1 MAMTPEPDMSTAL
14 DRDFRTAGEK
24 ADAAKTLPHLTK
36 RDRKAYG
43 QWPPPAPANRV
54 QSIGSRWFIRKA
66 RNQQLRNS
74 KRLAVEVR
82 RGSMGMADAL
92 ARLGIK

>member
-1 MAMTPEPDMSTAL
+1 MA
-14 DRDFRTAGEK
+14 
-24 ADAAKTLPHLTK
+24 HLTK
-36 RDRKAYG
+36 RDKKEYG
-43 QWPPPAPANRV
+43 QWPPATPSNRV

-82 RGSMGMADAL
+82 RGSMTTQAAMS
-92 ARLGIK
+92 RLGL